1 VNDSRGLNR
10 QEDERVDLPAG
21 SMPRRTDI
29 IEPLVA
35 RLAEQPVD
43 RAAAF
48 RSLVGASLDGAYRRA
63 AVILG
68 DRFEAED
75 AVHDAAEKAWRRWG
89 DLRDPARF
97 DAWFGRIL
105 VNTCRD
111 RLRARR
117 RVRSIEVGSG
127 VGRGDDRAA
136 ASVAGGLG
144 AVESAEQLRHTLE
157 VLGPDERIAV
167 VLRYEAD
174 LTVPAIAAL
183 LGIAEGTVK
192 SRLHRALRA
201 LRASIER
208 NDR

>member
-1 VNDSRGLNR
+1 MNDSRNLNR
-10 QEDERVDLPAG
+10 QDGERADAPGG
-21 SMPRRTDI
+21 SSQRRADI
-29 IEPLVA
+29 IEPLAA
-35 RLAEQPVD
+35 RLAEQPMD
-43 RAAAF
+43 RATAF
-48 RSLVGASLDGAYRRA
+48 RLLVGASLDDAYRRA

-89 DLRDPARF
+89 DLRDSARF

-111 RLRARR
+111 RLRSRR
-117 RVRSIEVGSG
+117 RIRHIEVAPDADARDGRLTASSG
-127 VGRGDDRAA
+127 GFE
-136 ASVAGGLG
+136 
-144 AVESAEQLRHTLE
+144 AVEGAEALRRAVE

-167 VLRYEAD
+167 VLRYEGD

-192 SRLHRALRA
+192 SRLHRALRM
-201 LRASIER
+201 LRGSIER